1 MFFVKGLS
9 LFFLIIEG
17 KASLICNWYFIS
29 VSVCWRRILVRPNN
43 KLKTVLVGIFVAAQ
57 VVIWNE
63 DMLWFLVRYLVV
75 NHGGWKFQWR
85 YDRPSGNCIL
95 SNCKLTRKNVGNSGN
110 GIQPMVFALAL
121 QCSTKWAM
129 KTHTLLG
136 AGQFVEFILIRTL
149 GTRGFSRVRRELS
162 VLAEWRPTYLRPYT
176 VGLSHERRSREK
188 TRAGHYKDLTE
199 TGNCARKVSG
209 TQDT

>member
-9 LFFLIIEG
+9 LFLLIIEG

-63 DMLWFLVRYLVV
+63 DMLWFLVRFLVV
-75 NHGGWKFQWR
+75 DHGGWKFQWR
-85 YDRPSGNCIL
+85 YDRRSGNCIL
-95 SNCKLTRKNVGNSGN
+95 SNCKLTRKNVGNSTVLEL
-110 GIQPMVFALAL
+110 MVFALVL
-121 QCSTKWAM
+121 QYPTNWAM
-129 KTHTLLG
+129 KTHTFLG

-149 GTRGFSRVRRELS
+149 GTRGFSRVRREFL
-162 VLAEWRPTYLRPYT
+162 VLAEWR
-176 VGLSHERRSREK
+176 
-188 TRAGHYKDLTE
+188 LT
-199 TGNCARKVSG
+199 
-209 TQDT
+209 